1 MCIRD
6 SFVSAGDLLLEGAGT
21 NLIPYSSDFSF
32 TNYSTGGS
40 TLISNSATAPD
51 GTTTADFLREDS
63 SNGRHDFFNS
73 SLISLT
79 AAAHTFS
86 FFAKA
91 NGRTWIKARFDVSGA
106 FKGVF
111 FNLSGAGSVGTEDA
125 NYSGSIQQ
133 FSDGWYR
140 CSVLFTTTAT
150 SYIAAVRLATADGT
164 DSYQGDGTSGIY
176 LWGAQLEANS
186 YATSYIPTSGSTA
199 TRAADVSTSAAT
211 FGNSWY
217 EQSEGTFY
225 WKGKIYSD
233 QQAARQ
239 IPFRVTEGS
248 NLRGIGPQI
257 DSRESNQDIF
267 FGTRSDAGSAQITL
281 ADTFDETNL
290 LTIAGTFSS
299 DVAGSFNGSTVIT
312 DSPSYVFGSED
323 KMEIMGD
330 RAISGFNVQ
339 FNGHTRRITYWPTR
353 LSNDTLQTITV

>member
-1 MCIRD
+1 VEEERTNLLVRSEEFD
-6 SFVSAGDLLLEGAGT
+6 NANWGKGSPATVTVSTESIASPAGD
-21 NLIPYSSDFSF
+21 
-32 TNYSTGGS
+32 
-40 TLISNSATAPD
+40 ATVQKVKEA
-51 GTTTADFLREDS
+51 TTTGAHFM
-63 SNGRHDFFNS
+63 NQPP
-73 SLISLT
+73 T
-79 AAAHTFS
+79 VAASTVHTLS
-86 FFAKA
+86 FFAKSA
-91 NGRTWIKARFDVSGA
+91 ERTLIDVIVGQGTAYTARG
-106 FKGVF
+106 
-111 FNLSGAGSVGTEDA
+111 FNLSTGVSVANASSLPDAGTA
-125 NYSGSIQQ
+125 NSSIIAYPN
-133 FSDGWYR
+133 GWYR
-140 CSVLFTTTAT
+140 VSVTMTSTQANTIGTAQIRLRDGNSI
-150 SYIAAVRLATADGT
+150 SYT
-164 DSYQGDGTSGIY
+164 GDGTSGIY
-176 LWGAQLEANS
+176 LWGAQLEQSS